1 MNRKQFIARMLQA
14 GLCGC
19 GAVLGFGQGL
29 GIAEG
34 TTIKPQ
40 RLPKTQYWIAD
51 LEQKMIKGA
60 ETPGWRKAEKGEM
73 WIKSLMNH
81 MDINLDKKTKIRLM
95 QACGSSCYINAF
107 GIAPEEKPS
116 REEAK
121 RYIGALK
128 ARGYEVRQD
137 SDKTT
142 ILFSWGHDHQNPQ
155 GLILSD
161 GYCMCPL
168 VETGPAGLSPTFCYC
183 STGYVKEMFERALGQ
198 SVQVELI
205 DSLKMGGKDC
215 IFEIATRPI

>member
-1 MNRKQFIARMLQA
+1 MLRT

-19 GAVLGFGQGL
+19 GAVLGFGHGL
-29 GIAEG
+29 WKAEG
-34 TTIKPQ
+34 TAIKTH
-40 RLPKTQYWIAD
+40 RLQETQGWIAD

-81 MDINLDKKTKIRLM
+81 MDIHFDTKTKVSLM
-95 QACGSSCYINAF
+95 QACGRSCYINAF

-116 REEAK
+116 TEEAK

-137 SDKTT
+137 SEKTT
-142 ILFSWGHDHQNPQ
+142 ILFSWGRDHQNPQ

-198 SVQVELI
+198 FVQVELL

-215 IFEIATRPI
+215 IFEIATRPIW